1 MSKSLSE
8 LKEDWESLLVHPAWK
23 LLEHHLQEQ
32 AAGRVNSLVLTPLS
46 SSDAI
51 YEQEF
56 TKGEIAALR
65 LIAAT
70 PVLEIEALVAD
81 IKKINDSGETT

>member
-1 MSKSLSE
+1 MEKSLAE
-8 LKEDWESLLVHPAWK
+8 QKEDWESLLVHPAWK
-23 LLEHHLQEQ
+23 VLERHILDQT
-32 AAGRVNSLVLTPLS
+32 AGRINGLVLSPLQS
-46 SSDAI
+46 ADAV

-70 PVLEIEALVAD
+70 PGLEIEQLTAD
-81 IKKINDSGETT
+81 IKKLNTGETES